1 MGEWRLNVSAR
12 NRLSLLRCEIVAIFL
27 DKPYW
32 DMILSTID
40 RKKRETYECH

>member
-27 DKPYW
+27 DKPYRIY
-32 DMILSTID
+32 DSVD
-40 RKKRETYECH
+40 NRQKKKRNL